1 MINTVKPGNRTPD
14 VTMAVPQVS
23 DSTDAN
29 DLELAEVN
37 YLCIV
42 ASIDEQSKSARQNTF
57 NYCLEHLNELF
68 EGGQYS
74 QAINT
79 SFLT

>member
-1 MINTVKPGNRTPD
+1 LIKTTDVKYRPT
-14 VTMAVPQVS
+14 TATLAVPQVS
-23 DSTDAN
+23 DSTN

-42 ASIDEQSKSARQNTF
+42 AAVDETSKSARQNTF

-68 EGGQYS
+68 EAG
-74 QAINT
+74 
-79 SFLT
+79 